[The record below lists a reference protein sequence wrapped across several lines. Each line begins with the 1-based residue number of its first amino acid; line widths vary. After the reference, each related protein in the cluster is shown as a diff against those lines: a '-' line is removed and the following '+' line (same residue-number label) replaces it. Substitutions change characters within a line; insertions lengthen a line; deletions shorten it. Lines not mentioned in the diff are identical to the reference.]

1 MRPRFSLLIPC
12 HTQLQLHQWWRWGG
26 GGVIQSIKKE
36 IEACCCACL
45 NLSERVCSAVNTHA
59 CHVFFFWFF
68 FCSFFWTEALKETR
82 VRPVRVFQKNIFL
95 KVQVRAE
102 LVPSV
107 QCTASLRI
115 MNCYFF
121 GYLPCVQVGFIRVFS
136 VSLDG
141 ELRQFQ
147 TLWDSMLQSRLSR
160 VSYRIQTPL
169 PFPPNT

>member
-12 HTQLQLHQWWRWGG
+12 HTQLQLHQWWRWVGG
-26 GGVIQSIKKE
+26 GYTEYQERDRGLLLCLLEPFRACVQRGKHPRLSCFFWGGFFEPKLWKK
-36 IEACCCACL
+36 
-45 NLSERVCSAVNTHA
+45 
-59 CHVFFFWFF
+59 HVWDRWGFFRRIFFF
-68 FCSFFWTEALKETR
+68 
-82 VRPVRVFQKNIFL
+82 

-115 MNCYFF
+115 SNCYFF